1 MFKGSEIFATA
12 IVCGPL
18 IAGEV
23 WSNSRTEDALGVA
36 ISPRMLILGK
46 DQGGAVTVHTQI
58 PYINVDT
65 SSFTLDGIPS
75 DSVWYDDCGNIVAR
89 FSESAV
95 EAAVSPPS
103 AVLTLEGLMLDGHPV
118 CRLRHGESQ
127 GIAGP

>member
-75 DSVWYDDCGNIVAR
+75 DSVWYDDCGNIVPLQRIRRGGCGIPTQRCLNAGR
-89 FSESAV
+89 PDAGR
-95 EAAVSPPS
+95 AP
-103 AVLTLEGLMLDGHPV
+103 
-118 CRLRHGESQ
+118 RLPAPTR
-127 GIAGP
+127 